1 MTALVRSELLQLRS
15 LRSTYLLPLVLLA
28 LVGLI
33 TIASMEDAGN
43 PGMTT
48 PDQLREPFVV
58 TAGILGAVMLA
69 VFAVIR
75 VGGEYRY
82 ETISQRL
89 LAASRPRVLIAKLV
103 TYGGVAVVLAALAA
117 ALGLA
122 LTQASVSSKDLTLD
136 YSGAGL
142 ALLFGSVL
150 LGAALFAILGVATA
164 FICRSQSA
172 ALLIV
177 LGLFPAE
184 KIAGIVIGDNAA
196 YMPYG
201 LLQSL
206 LDQGV
211 TSPGLAAGLLTA
223 VVAAFAATAWVLL
236 GRRDV
241 T

>member
-1 MTALVRSELLQLRS
+1 MTALIRSELLALRS
-15 LRSTYLLPLVLLA
+15 LRTTYLLPVAVLGLVA
-28 LVGLI
+28 LI
-33 TIASMEDAGN
+33 TIATTEDIGSAGV
-43 PGMTT
+43 TT

-58 TAGILGAVMLA
+58 SAGILGAILVA

-82 ETISQRL
+82 ETISQRF

-103 TYGGVAVVLAALAA
+103 TFVAIAIVLGALATGV
-117 ALGLA
+117 GLA
-122 LTQASVSSKDLTLD
+122 ITQPAVAAKDLTLS
-136 YSGAGL
+136 YSGAEL
-142 ALLFGSVL
+142 AQLFGSVL
-150 LGAALFAILGVATA
+150 LGVGLFAMLGVATA

-172 ALLIV
+172 GLLIV

-184 KIAGIVIGDNAA
+184 KILGLVIGGDAS

-206 LDQGV
+206 LDQGEA
-211 TSPGLAAGLLTA
+211 SPGLAAALLSAEVA
-223 VVAAFAATAWVLL
+223 VLVAAAWIMIR
-236 GRRDV
+236 RRDV